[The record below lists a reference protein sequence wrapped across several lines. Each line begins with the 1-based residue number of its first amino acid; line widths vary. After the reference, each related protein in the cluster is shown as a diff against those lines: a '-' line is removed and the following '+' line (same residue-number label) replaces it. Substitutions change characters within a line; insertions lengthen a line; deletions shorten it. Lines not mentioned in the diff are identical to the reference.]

1 MAKISKEM
9 TVGQVLALDR
19 SSARVFLEYG
29 MTCLGCPHATAESFA
44 QAGAVHG
51 VDVDAL
57 IEALNKHF
65 GE

>member
-29 MTCLGCPHATAESFA
+29 MTCLGCPHATAESIA